1 MNTITNNPD
10 HALAIAHR
18 LIDDHIQAAQRR
30 AQIHELRAVRRAAAR
45 RRQRP
50 TPPSRRSPRPVFVP
64 RAARTFVSE
73 LGLRL
78 PARRPLNHPDSGA
91 GLDSLRD
98 SPRTPRGH
106 RAQQETHVQV
116 EPAPVVDTESTG
128 DGRRYQRCRR
138 CGRYSDRRGGPGIRA
153 AHRPRLSH
161 IRR

>member
-30 AQIHELRAVRRAAAR
+30 AQIHELRAVHRAGRQQSHATVTPVTQAGVRAASRADLGFR
-45 RRQRP
+45 TRSSASCTAP
-50 TPPSRRSPRPVFVP
+50 AEPSR
-64 RAARTFVSE
+64 
-73 LGLRL
+73 LRGGS
-78 PARRPLNHPDSGA
+78 R
-91 GLDSLRD
+91 SLRD

-116 EPAPVVDTESTG
+116 EPAPVVDTEGTG